1 MMEIDKI
8 DELIVDSFIE
18 LVDEGFNIEVL
29 YQNGYCTYQIY
40 NPELQYFNVEKG
52 LSIDSYDERFE
63 DDMLNYINSLSKIN
77 QHVIFN
83 KDRIMATTG
92 LVEFYFY
99 INQARLEISFNNKP
113 QGYGGLGP
121 KLIMG
126 CRKGLVYHD

>member
-83 KDRIMATTG
+83 KDRIMATAG
-92 LVEFYFY
+92 LVKFYFY
-99 INQARLEISFNNKP
+99 TNQARLEISFNNKP
-113 QGYGGLGP
+113 QGYGGLGS

-126 CRKGLVYHD
+126 KRKGLVYQN